1 MITKIN
7 RKALTGLGR
16 RFLPASA
23 NYYLLFFISY
33 FFSAALTSCNDIVNY
48 NDGYTPAELVAN
60 DGAPVITAVY
70 DVADTKQENPITE
83 GTINQMVTIV
93 GHNLNRVKSV
103 KFNTVECD
111 MQNVYTASTKAVVQI
126 PSKLSLEQVNKIEYT
141 TEQGST
147 SYDFTIPFPD
157 LTVSGLDC
165 EFKNGGQ
172 PVVINGQNFDIY
184 GFDEGISKVTLITT
198 TQQPSPTTLTPTDIT
213 AKSMTVTIPEG
224 TPDNSTLR
232 VEWTCKG
239 QTMTADLAYRP
250 TKHLLYGSYEGVSF
264 NIDGAVKDGLT
275 IEDDGSVS
283 GATASLGNKHLHIT
297 GAYSAWSWNTID
309 LSCNMVEAEGD
320 LSTLDDYVLRFEVLT
335 AKSFPMP
342 VETGLKFNFNW
353 GSDWQWNIGDGAGIT
368 TNGDWATVTLP
379 LSSMATKGISRPGT
393 WQTLRIIMQPQVAM
407 DLDFRMGNFRI
418 ERK

>member
-33 FFSAALTSCNDIVNY
+33 FFSAALTSCNDIVKY

-70 DVADTKQENPITE
+70 DVADTRQENPITE
-83 GTINQMVTIV
+83 GTIN
-93 GHNLNRVKSV
+93 
-103 KFNTVECD
+103 
-111 MQNVYTASTKAVVQI
+111 QI

-232 VEWTCKG
+232 VEWTGKG

-283 GATASLGNKHLHIT
+283 GATASLGYKHLHIT

-379 LSSMATKGISRPGT
+379 LSGMATKGISRPGT